1 MQAAAASGFKF
12 SYGDAEVPRLLD
24 TLQQKKSWEQEYK
37 AYIKVSLT
45 LSHTAH
51 TGVSP
56 SDLVCPDILCITAQ
70 WQANLCNE
78 LARV

>member
-37 AYIKVSLT
+37 AYIKVRLT

-51 TGVSP
+51 TGVFT
-56 SDLVCPDILCITAQ
+56 DLVMSGHFVHCSAMASKSVQ
-70 WQANLCNE
+70 
-78 LARV
+78 